1 MDFAWVVDALR
12 RGLKV
17 TRKSW
22 AGDPPMYLYLVKD
35 KNTHQKHIM
44 CYTGTS
50 HDFEW
55 FPPTDLMLDAD
66 DWEEYVE
73 PRKAEPAKATQEELP
88 VWPEVNADG
97 YARMSEDSDVVIHD
111 GVYRK
116 PKKEPVPGDTPIL
129 QFIRET
135 TGSNGLPGDTMPFAS
150 ICKGCF
156 NCLWRKKGQT
166 DCGGHPNLIRNA
178 AGIVTECSSWI
189 LRPDTTE
196 DVPHDSQAAK
206 GRIDYAKGVVH
217 CGEDTGYMAE
227 QLEMLAD
234 IYAEKISQRVA
245 KLLQKTDVPLP
256 KEDTSHV

>member
-17 TRKSW
+17 TRKVW
-22 AGDPPMYLYLVKD
+22 AGEPLYIELPAPGSNSIIAVGD
-35 KNTHQKHIM
+35 DTQVENWLCLNSDIFAT
-44 CYTGTS
+44 
-50 HDFEW
+50 
-55 FPPTDLMLDAD
+55 

-73 PRKAEPAKATQEELP
+73 P
-88 VWPEVNADG
+88 
-97 YARMSEDSDVVIHD
+97 
-111 GVYRK
+111 
-116 PKKEPVPGDTPIL
+116 KKEPVFGNTKLSFDEHGQPHM
-129 QFIRET
+129 
-135 TGSNGLPGDTMPFAS
+135 GDTMPFDS

-227 QLEMLAD
+227 QLEMLANL
-234 IYAEKISQRVA
+234 YAEKISQRVVQ
-245 KLLQKTDVPLP
+245 LLQKTDVPLS
-256 KEDTSHV
+256 KEDTNHV